1 MNKGE
6 RGRETEKNAEKR
18 RKLTAEGSPMH
29 VPENW
34 PPC

>member
-1 MNKGE
+1 MGEKGGGQE
-6 RGRETEKNAEKR
+6 RSAKKR